1 MEFQY
6 TVLDKNRKR
15 IKGKAKADSLLA
27 LITRFKNEDLLP
39 IEIKPVGNNSLAKGI
54 LNIVKIRK
62 KLSTRELAIFTRQ
75 LASALQ
81 AGILLSDTLETLA
94 EDWQNADFR
103 IVIEKVL
110 AEIRSG
116 KSFSSA
122 LAKFPQ
128 YFSPTYLALVK
139 AGEQTGSLGLTMG
152 NLAKHLESIART
164 IQKIKTAT
172 RYPLF
177 VFGFFLF
184 AVFVIVF
191 FIIPKFKAIFAS
203 SGVSLPLLT
212 RIVVGISEFLIRRV
226 FWLFLFALL
235 CAVTYWFLQKSPKT
249 RFFIDRY
256 KLKIPIFGNMLM
268 KSLIARFARTLSI
281 LIVGEVG
288 LANALTISSEVTNNS
303 YLKSIIDKIKERV
316 LAGFPLSQEMDN
328 QKIFLKMFVKM
339 VQVGEKTG
347 RIGEMLQ
354 HNADYYDEE
363 LEVAITNFTS
373 LLESALII
381 LIGTL
386 VLAVV
391 LALYLP
397 IFKIATFKR

>member
-27 LITRFKNEDLLP
+27 LLTRLKSEDLLP
-39 IEIKPVGNNSLAKGI
+39 IEIKPVGNNSLSKGI

-81 AGILLSDTLETLA
+81 AGILLTDCLETIG
-94 EDWQNADFR
+94 EDWQNVDFR
-103 IVIEKVL
+103 KTIEKVL
-110 AEIRSG
+110 AEIRAG

-128 YFSPTYLALVK
+128 YFSSTYLALVK
-139 AGEQTGSLGLTMG
+139 AGEHTGNLGLTLG
-152 NLAKHLESIART
+152 NLAKHLEAIART

-191 FIIPKFKAIFAS
+191 FIIPKFKAIFAN

-212 RIVVGISEFLIRRV
+212 RIVVGTSEFIIGNI
-226 FWLFLFALL
+226 FWLLLFAML

-256 KLKIPIFGNMLM
+256 KLKIPIFGDILM
-268 KSLIARFARTLSI
+268 KSLISRFARTLSI
-281 LIVGEVG
+281 LISGEVG
-288 LANALTISSEVTNNS
+288 LASALTISSEVTNNL

-316 LAGFPLSQEMDN
+316 LTGFPLSQEMDN
-328 QKIFLKMFVKM
+328 QRIFLKMFVKM

-347 RIGEMLQ
+347 RIGQMLQ

-363 LEVAITNFTS
+363 LEVAVTNFTS
-373 LLESALII
+373 LLESGLII
-381 LIGTL
+381 LIGAL